1 MIRGTRQKR
10 MRSVSRQRSTSSTR
24 RAAGSKRP
32 SRREPA
38 RRTVHQARAK
48 AGSKTAI
55 KPVRT
60 PEDIEREATLKN
72 FGTAIRYFRRRDY
85 EKAAAIFEK
94 VATGPVREIADRARV
109 HLSYCERMRHHES
122 RPKTAEGYYARGVA
136 ALNSREFDQALQ
148 YLSKSDKM
156 IPNQEYVH
164 YALAA
169 AYGLQGDS
177 DHAFSHLETA
187 IKLRPQNRLQA
198 RQDED
203 FQVLADDPR
212 FGKLLGPG
220 LRQQLS

>member
-1 MIRGTRQKR
+1 MS
-10 MRSVSRQRSTSSTR
+10 SVSRQRSASPTR
-24 RAAGSKRP
+24 RSAGSKRT

-38 RRTVHQARAK
+38 RRTARQARAK
-48 AGSKTAI
+48 AGRKAATN
-55 KPVRT
+55 PVRK
-60 PEDIEREATLKN
+60 PEDIERESTLKN
-72 FGTAIRYFRRRDY
+72 FGTAIRYFRRKDY

-94 VATGPVREIADRARV
+94 VATGPVREMADRARV
-109 HLSYCERMRHHES
+109 HLRFCERMRHHGS

-169 AYGLQGDS
+169 AYGLQGDP
-177 DHAFSHLETA
+177 DHALSHLETA
-187 IKLRPQNRLQA
+187 IKLRPQNRVQA

-220 LRQQLS
+220 VQQPLS

>member
-10 MRSVSRQRSTSSTR
+10 VRPVSRQRSASSTR
-24 RAAGSKRP
+24 RAAGSKGT

-48 AGSKTAI
+48 AGRKKAT
-55 KPVRT
+55 KRVRK
-60 PEDIEREATLKN
+60 PEDIEREAALKN

-94 VATGPVREIADRARV
+94 VATGSVREMADRARV
-109 HLSYCERMRHHES
+109 HLRFCERKRHHES
-122 RPKTAEGYYARGVA
+122 RPKTAEGYYTRGVA

-169 AYGLQGDS
+169 AYGLQGDP

-212 FGKLLGPG
+212 FGQLLGPG